1 MSILFISHDLGVVN
15 KIADYIYVMKDG
27 EIIEQGTHA
36 ELIKA
41 SGEYEKLNQQQ
52 L

>member
-27 EIIEQGTHA
+27 EIIEHG
-36 ELIKA
+36 EKA
-41 SGEYEKLNQQQ
+41 
-52 L
+52 